1 MDKSL
6 DFQLGQ
12 ILFLESDCPITGDT
26 SKVQVADKSRLYVEL
41 IQVVV
46 SRQLCWVHPLLLV
59 NFNEEPPLVADLRD
73 ASDLLWSVNLFQPAL
88 DTEVI
93 TYLSPILVKE
103 PQQGL
108 DVAAKQHLNRF
119 IHQLWQT
126 SQNKMQNSTEF
137 DN

>member
-1 MDKSL
+1 MHKSL
-6 DFQLGQ
+6 NFQPGQ
-12 ILFLESDCPITGDT
+12 ILFLESDCPIAKDT

-46 SRQLCWVHPLLLV
+46 SRQLCWVRPLLLV
-59 NFNEEPPLVADLRD
+59 NFNEEPPLVVDLRD

-103 PQQGL
+103 PQQEL

-126 SQNKMQNSTEF
+126 SQKKIQNSEF

>member
-1 MDKSL
+1 MHKSL
-6 DFQLGQ
+6 DFQPGQ
-12 ILFLESDCPITGDT
+12 ILFLESDYPVTKDT
-26 SKVQVADKSRLYVEL
+26 TKVQVTELSRLYVEL

-46 SRQLCWVHPLLLV
+46 SRQLCWVRPLLLV

-73 ASDLLWSVNLFQPAL
+73 ASDLLWSVNSFHPAL

-93 TYLSPILVKE
+93 AYLSPILVKE

-126 SQNKMQNSTEF
+126 SQKKMQNSEF